1 METNYIALSIYTL
14 LIVLSIYT
22 LLIVLATHSLTK
34 RVAYK
39 RGFRD
44 GRDFER
50 FSYRVSWGT
59 AIDSMREDLDA

>member
-1 METNYIALSIYTL
+1 METHYIALSIYTL
-14 LIVLSIYT
+14 LIVL
-22 LLIVLATHSLTK
+22 VTHVLTK
-34 RVAYK
+34 RAAYK

-59 AIDSMREDLDA
+59 AIDNMREDLDA